1 MAHATRHAFVFA
13 PDRCTGCEACRV
25 ACGIENAAGLDT
37 GWRTITTL
45 NPSRHPAL
53 PTRHLSLACNHCET
67 PVCALGCPANA
78 YRRDAVTGAVLLEPD
93 QCIGCRYCSW
103 LCPYDAPKFDSG
115 AGVMTKCTF
124 CSPRLA
130 AGGQPACTQA
140 CPTGALSL
148 GERATPEPHHP
159 LLGLAA
165 RGLGPALR
173 VVDPRQRSEPGR
185 VPPALAIDAWLAG
198 ADDAAPAQPVAPPKV
213 QLRSE
218 WTLVFFTVVLPALV
232 AWLGAGLAY
241 PDRAPSPEAFLG
253 AGGLVMVLSTL
264 HLGRPS
270 RAWRAVLNWR
280 TSWLSR
286 EALLAGAFVG
296 LGGSAL
302 LLPLVVHR
310 SPALAALVAV
320 AGPLAL
326 VAGLGLAVAIDG
338 VYTAIPRRD
347 RFPFHSAAATL
358 ATLLQLGLALGVG
371 VVAWTTSAV
380 TLALLAA
387 RVRRGAFGLPPVVA
401 LIRSLLS
408 LAALAAGASAAWAPA
423 LLLAVVAQA
432 LDRAAFYEE
441 LGPTTPAS
449 RMADEVARLDR
460 PDRLT
465 PAGGL
470 AASRGCAS

>member
-1 MAHATRHAFVFA
+1 MGARHAFVFA

-78 YRRDAVTGAVLLEPD
+78 YHRDAVTGAVLLEPD

-103 LCPYDAPKFDSG
+103 LCPYDAPKFDAG

-148 GERATPEPHHP
+148 GERATCEPHHP
-159 LLGLAA
+159 LLGLDA

-173 VVDPRQRSEPGR
+173 VVDPRQRSQPGV

-198 ADDAAPAQPVAPPKV
+198 GDEGAPTQPVAPPKI

-218 WTLVFFTVVLPALV
+218 WTLVLFTVVLPALV
-232 AWLGAGLAY
+232 AWLGAGLAL
-241 PDRAPSPEAFLG
+241 PDRAPEPVAFLG
-253 AGGLVMVLSTL
+253 AGGLVMALSTL

-270 RAWRAVLNWR
+270 RAWRAILNWR

-296 LGGSAL
+296 LGGTAL
-302 LLPLVVHR
+302 LAPHLAHR
-310 SPALAALVAV
+310 WPELAALAAG
-320 AGPLAL
+320 AGPFAF

-338 VYTAIPRRD
+338 VYAAIPRRD
-347 RFPFHSAAATL
+347 RFPFHSADAAL

-371 VVAWTTSAV
+371 TVAWTASAV
-380 TLALLAA
+380 TLALLVV
-387 RVRRGAFGLPPVVA
+387 RVRRGRFGLHPTVAVV
-401 LIRSLLS
+401 RGGLL
-408 LAALAAGASAAWAPA
+408 LAALAVAGRGWSWA
-423 LLLAVVAQA
+423 LLLAVASQA
-432 LDRAAFYEE
+432 LDRCAFYVE

-449 RMADEVARLDR
+449 RMADEVDR
-460 PDRLT
+460 FGRP
-465 PAGGL
+465 
-470 AASRGCAS
+470 